1 MELLAILLQLLALG
15 SSEGSG
21 SGVVEIP
28 GTLPS

>member
-21 SGVVEIP
+21 SAVEIP
-28 GTLPS
+28 GLPS

>member
-21 SGVVEIP
+21 SGTIEIP
-28 GTLPS
+28 GLPT

>member
-21 SGVVEIP
+21 SGTVEIP
-28 GTLPS
+28 GPSI

>member
-21 SGVVEIP
+21 SGVLEVP
-28 GTLPS
+28 GLPS